1 MKLMYMLFFG
11 EVKSKLSPYLLG
23 GCIGLFFILFSC
35 SQPNKTPTSDNSVH
49 QKIDSLEMV
58 LYQDAKG
65 AINQKAAQDLMLTY
79 EKYVDQ
85 HPDDTI
91 SAEYLF
97 RNAQVAL
104 GLKLGSRSAMYL
116 EQFYNHYPQHPKAPQ
131 ALFMQAFV
139 YETELN
145 NMERAKIKYQ
155 EFITKYPNHE
165 FYLDAELSLENLG
178 KSEED
183 LMKEFEKKNAIK

>member
-1 MKLMYMLFFG
+1 MKQFLIIICTIIYFT
-11 EVKSKLSPYLLG
+11 
-23 GCIGLFFILFSC
+23 SC
-35 SQPNKTPTSDNSVH
+35 NRQSTETASENMPVH

-58 LYQDAKG
+58 LYNDPKG
-65 AINQKAAQDLMLTY
+65 GINQKAAQDLMLTY

-85 HPDDTI
+85 HPDDSL

-104 GLKLGSRSAMYL
+104 ALKLGSRSVKYL
-116 EQFYNHYPQHPKAPQ
+116 EQFYNHYPQHLKAPH

-145 NMERAKIKYQ
+145 NLHQAKIKYQ
-155 EFITKYPNHE
+155 EFINKYPNHE

-178 KSEED
+178 KSEEE
-183 LMKEFEKKNAIK
+183 LVKEFEKKSKVN